1 MSSSF
6 HTLEEGMKIT
16 LDLMLLQEPFAF
28 PTSCSLQ
35 PLRLRGGRSEPATAR
50 RGPAPRPRCQRWGAA
65 GCPASSSLRG
75 CGAWGRCAPAQ
86 AVRLSRG
93 HASARWLPAPPSDA
107 RGNGIS
113 TWQSAPKARNAG
125 SQRTRLIP
133 LFLPRKKKTP
143 TRFLSLRGEAA
154 RPAWRGD
161 RCRAALEGVFLC
173 APGRGGAAERG
184 WASPA
189 AAGKTTRRK
198 LGRFRGFAFRL
209 RQQLPSP
216 LPTPLNN

>member
-50 RGPAPRPRCQRWGAA
+50 RDPAPRPRCQRWGAA

-133 LFLPRKKKTP
+133 LFLPRKKKLPHDFSPCEGKQPAPLGVAT
-143 TRFLSLRGEAA
+143 AA
-154 RPAWRGD
+154 APHSKGFFCARRDAAELPNAAGLPRQPPAKRPAANL
-161 RCRAALEGVFLC
+161 AASEGSLSASGNNC
-173 APGRGGAAERG
+173 LAPC
-184 WASPA
+184 P
-189 AAGKTTRRK
+189 
-198 LGRFRGFAFRL
+198 RL
-209 RQQLPSP
+209 
-216 LPTPLNN
+216 